1 MRFERDKLMRDR
13 PAYSIRDRGYGLD
26 QSPDLW
32 LQSLPAYR
40 HQLNAWQNGGDHLGS
55 YKAFRRSAVVPH
67 GLRGNKQ
74 GVDLFEISLAQC
86 AKTLLNILRKF
97 VKWRSKVKHS
107 NMNNM

>member
-40 HQLNAWQNGGDHLGS
+40 HQL
-55 YKAFRRSAVVPH
+55 
-67 GLRGNKQ
+67 
-74 GVDLFEISLAQC
+74 
-86 AKTLLNILRKF
+86 
-97 VKWRSKVKHS
+97 
-107 NMNNM
+107 

>member
-40 HQLNAWQNGGDHLGS
+40 HQLNAWQNGGDHLCS
-55 YKAFRRSAVVPH
+55 LDSEQPEQHASKRTLDARDHQASLNRRFHHVLEPKPQLTQVAA
-67 GLRGNKQ
+67 L
-74 GVDLFEISLAQC
+74 D
-86 AKTLLNILRKF
+86 
-97 VKWRSKVKHS
+97 W
-107 NMNNM
+107 